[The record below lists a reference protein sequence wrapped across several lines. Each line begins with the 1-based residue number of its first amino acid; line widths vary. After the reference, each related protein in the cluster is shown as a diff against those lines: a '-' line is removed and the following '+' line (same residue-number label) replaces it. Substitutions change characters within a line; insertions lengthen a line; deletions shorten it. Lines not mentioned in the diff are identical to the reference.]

1 MNVETH
7 LGVGAIGELAGI
19 LEAQG
24 AKTVLVVEGPHSYSM
39 SGAAAMVDPV
49 LASYETVRF
58 STLADYPDLPDI
70 ERGVE
75 LCRRAKPDAVIAIG
89 GGTVIDIAKLLRI
102 CSANDATP
110 GEIATGVGEIEQAGP
125 PLVAIPTTAGSGS
138 EATHFAVIF
147 DQQQKYSVAH
157 QFVQPDFAIVD
168 PALTYSMSEQQTAVC
183 GLDVLCQSVESIWSV
198 GSSKES
204 RIWASEAVRL
214 VLLNLL
220 EAVRAPNESC
230 RESMSRA
237 AHLAGRAIN
246 ITKTTAPHALSY
258 TLTTSYGLPHGHA
271 VALTLGSFLEFNN
284 EVSEEDLNDP
294 RGVEHV
300 REMIGEVCSLLGA
313 SNPTEGHRALA
324 DLMVA
329 IGLETRLGPC
339 GIEGA
344 VDCEKIVETVN
355 VERLSNNPRSPTK
368 AQLAQILEKLI

>member
-1 MNVETH
+1 MSVETH
-7 LGVGAIGELAGI
+7 LGVGAIGELPGI
-19 LEAQG
+19 LEAHG
-24 AKTVLVVEGPHSYSM
+24 VETVLVVTGPHSYSM
-39 SGAAAMVDPV
+39 SGAADMVDPV
-49 LASYETVRF
+49 LAPYRTVRF

-75 LCRRAKPDAVIAIG
+75 LCRRAKPDAVIAVG

-110 GEIATGVGEIEQAGP
+110 GEIATGVGKIEQTGP

-147 DQQQKYSVAH
+147 DQQRKYSVAH

-168 PALTYSMSEQQTAVC
+168 PSLTYSMSEEQTAVC

-204 RIWASEAVRL
+204 RTWASEAVQL

-220 EAVRAPNESC
+220 EAVQAPNRSC

-271 VALTLGSFLEFNN
+271 VALTLGSFLEFND
-284 EVSEEDLNDP
+284 EVSEDDLNDP

-300 REMIGEVCSLLGA
+300 REVIGEVCSLLGVG
-313 SNPTEGHRALA
+313 SPMEGHRAIA

-329 IGLETRLGPC
+329 IGMETRLGPY
-339 GIEGA
+339 GIRNA
-344 VDCEKIVETVN
+344 VACEQIVETVN